1 MQVDWMFGV
10 GIVVTSVLAAL
21 AGLLALATLQA
32 KTSTSRGAIFADAA
46 SGTTFLFDGDTLLD
60 ATPGARAL
68 LSLSP
73 NKGAP
78 WARLLAY
85 LAPRFPGFETRFS
98 HLPGEGRIT
107 LATADNAAQPLML
120 RAELRGGLT
129 RITLIDTDDA
139 PRVVGFDPLTH
150 SAMEDELNQ
159 LRATISHAPLLIWR
173 EAPNGDVVWAN
184 AAYLMKATQT
194 LDPGQDLTW
203 PLPRVFEKTATAQG
217 AASQRQKL
225 EPRGGGAPNW
235 YELTGFDEG
244 ENRLLFGTPAD
255 GVVQAE
261 GSLRDFMQ
269 TLTKTFAH
277 LPIALA
283 IFDKQRQLALFNPA
297 LLDLSGL
304 QPDFLSMRPTLFAFL
319 DAMRNRNMIP
329 EPKDYH
335 GWRKQMMELEQAAAS
350 GLYEETW
357 SLPSGQ
363 TYRVIGRPH
372 PNGALALMFED
383 ISNEMS
389 RTRRYRAD
397 LELGQSV
404 IDAIDQALA
413 VFSNSGVLVVSNAAY
428 ARLWGHDPATML
440 TENGIS
446 TLCAYWRENSAASSN
461 WAEAESF
468 ASTLDDRQ
476 PLSFESRLN
485 DGRLIDCKFTPLPGG
500 ATLAS
505 FKCATPPE
513 SQGLSFVT
521 ARHNKTA

>member
-1 MQVDWMFGV
+1 MQVDWML
-10 GIVVTSVLAAL
+10 GISIVATSVLAAL
-21 AGLLALATLQA
+21 AGLLALAVLQA
-32 KTSTSRGAIFADAA
+32 RTTASQGAIFADAA

-85 LAPRFPGFETRFS
+85 LAPRFPGFEARFS

-107 LATADNAAQPLML
+107 LATADDAAQPLML

-129 RITLIDTDDA
+129 RITLIDADEA
-139 PRVVGFDPLTH
+139 PRIAGFDPLTH

-159 LRATISHAPLLIWR
+159 LRSTISHAPMLIWR
-173 EAPNGDVVWAN
+173 EATNGDVIWAN

-203 PLPRVFEKTATAQG
+203 PLPRLFDPKAAAQG
-217 AASQRQKL
+217 AAAQRQKL
-225 EPRGGGAPNW
+225 EPRGGGTPGW
-235 YELTGFDEG
+235 YDLIGFNEG
-244 ENRLLFGTPAD
+244 ENRLMFGMPAD
-255 GVVQAE
+255 AVVQAE
-261 GSLRDFMQ
+261 SSLRDFMQ

-283 IFDKQRQLALFNPA
+283 IFDKHRQLALFNPA

-335 GWRKQMMELEQAAAS
+335 GWRKQMMELERAAAS

-413 VFSNSGVLVVSNAAY
+413 VFSNTGVLVVSNAAY
-428 ARLWGHDPATML
+428 ARLWGHDPSSTVA
-440 TENGIS
+440 ESGIAN
-446 TLCAYWRENSAASSN
+446 LCDYWRENSAPSQN
-461 WAEAESF
+461 WAEAEAF

-476 PLSFESRLN
+476 PLGFESRLK
-485 DGRLIDCKFTPLPGG
+485 DGRLIDCRFTPLPGG

-505 FKCATPPE
+505 FKTATPPE
-513 SQGLSFVT
+513 GHGLSFVT
-521 ARHNKTA
+521 ARHNRMA